1 MNRQT
6 ADHAQQEERRAR
18 IDEKIQPVLQAH
30 AAAAAASAEGGAAKP
45 CNTCGGSFATPALYR
60 AHFKSDWH
68 RFNQKLKLSGQ
79 APVSEEEFDLCDAES
94 FFGK

>member
-1 MNRQT
+1 
-6 ADHAQQEERRAR
+6 
-18 IDEKIQPVLQAH
+18 V
-30 AAAAAASAEGGAAKP
+30 AKP

-79 APVSEEEFDLCDAES
+79 APVSEEEFNLCDAES